1 MAVIPKMLKMQ
12 EGCFVAVNL
21 TRSNVI
27 ELQFQIGGGA
37 GSQIGFTTS
46 NIIKY
51 DLFQKKI

>member
-12 EGCFVAVNL
+12 EGCFVGVNL